1 MEVRMTAGQE
11 ENVTKPERS
20 AFELELIQTPKKSGV
35 LAAMLREKI
44 LSEELRDGDPLPSER
59 ELVEKTGISR
69 TSVREALSLLE
80 ADDLITTRA
89 GRNGGAIVQKP
100 RPTIM
105 TRPIQLLIRG
115 RGIPFQAVIETREAL
130 EPSGASLAALHRTD
144 DDLERMEGAC
154 LELETSLEDV
164 GRYLK
169 ANTKWHVAV
178 MEASHNDL
186 LIGFMLAI
194 ADVMHAATNIDEFNT
209 PESRLAV
216 AKAHRRVMDAIV
228 SQDAAAAHRRMER
241 HVIAYSKQIAPHAPA
256 NISLEDH

>member
-1 MEVRMTAGQE
+1 MTTGQE
-11 ENVTKPERS
+11 ETIMKPEKPTL
-20 AFELELIQTPKKSGV
+20 EIELIQTPKKSGV

-44 LSEELRDGDPLPSER
+44 LSEELREGDPLPSER

-80 ADDLITTRA
+80 ADDLITTRP
-89 GRNGGAIVQKP
+89 GRNGGAVVQRP

-115 RGIPFQAVIETREAL
+115 RGIPFQAVIDTREAL

-144 DDLERMEGAC
+144 EDLERMERAC
-154 LELETSLEDV
+154 LELETSLENV
-164 GRYLK
+164 SRYLK
-169 ANTKWHVAV
+169 ANTKWHLAV

-228 SQDAAAAHRRMER
+228 SQDAPAARRRMER
-241 HVIAYSKQIAPHAPA
+241 HVVAYSKQIAPHAPA